1 MDQAFEAAIAFAI
14 FVAAFSAS
22 QYTAAAIYASS
33 MSGLSEPR
41 LEAAACIV
49 ASEILLQN
57 GNSSEGWSLW
67 DPVYEAGYYFSP
79 ATGVRLAIRA
89 TCYSLDPSGEVT
101 RLWIKEGP
109 APESLSGSVQE
120 YVGGV
125 LLEDGTFV
133 RLEVYASNGLG
144 GGGDLWQFSG

>member
-57 GNSSEGWSLW
+57 GNSSEKWSLW
-67 DPVYEAGYYFSP
+67 DPVYEPSNYFSP
-79 ATGVRLAIRA
+79 ALGVEIEIRA
-89 TCYSLDPSGEVT
+89 TCYSVSPSGEVA
-101 RLWIKEGP
+101 RLWIKQEPPREAINWSAQKYVEG
-109 APESLSGSVQE
+109 AILDDGS
-120 YVGGV
+120 
-125 LLEDGTFV
+125 FV
-133 RLEVYASNGLG
+133 RLEVYAREG
-144 GGGDLWQFSG
+144 F